1 MPRGRKKVAYAGSL
15 GSGQGGKRGRSG
27 SRKSITGS
35 IGGGGAHAALQDEI
49 RKASQA
55 AERAKMSSMRRN
67 RTFIQIK
74 RDMEDRSRHAAKT
87 ARDTGEIIEEV
98 MYVDRD
104 RAAAVT
110 LGTKDIR
117 SDIKGKRFTIGGGD
131 IEEEADDDS
140 WIFTYIKQ
148 GQYELK

>member
-1 MPRGRKKVAYAGSL
+1 MPRGRTGKKKVAYAGSL
-15 GSGQGGKRGRSG
+15 GSGPTKRGRSG
-27 SRKSITGS
+27 SRQSVVSISG
-35 IGGGGAHAALQDEI
+35 HAALQDEI

-74 RDMEDRSRHAAKT
+74 RDMEDRRRHAEKT

-117 SDIKGKRFTIGGGD
+117 SDIKGKRFTIGGTD
-131 IEEEADDDS
+131 IEEEVDDDS

>member
-15 GSGQGGKRGRSG
+15 GSGGAKKRGRSG
-27 SRKSITGS
+27 SRMSISS
-35 IGGGGAHAALQDEI
+35 IGGGGTHAALQDEI

-55 AERAKMSSMRRN
+55 AERAKVSSMRRN

-74 RDMEDRSRHAAKT
+74 RDMEDRSRHAAKS
-87 ARDTGEIIEEV
+87 ARDTGEIVEEV

-104 RAAAVT
+104 RAAAVS

-117 SDIKGKRFTIGGGD
+117 SDIRGKRFTIGGGE

>member
-1 MPRGRKKVAYAGSL
+1 MPRGRPKKKVAYAGSL
-15 GSGQGGKRGRSG
+15 GSGPTKRGRSG
-27 SRKSITGS
+27 SRQSVVSISG
-35 IGGGGAHAALQDEI
+35 HAALQDEI

-74 RDMEDRSRHAAKT
+74 RDMEDRRRHAEKT

-131 IEEEADDDS
+131 IEEEVDDDS